1 MIELYRHGCTLE
13 IIVPLTDRRER
24 YRTHLQRLGAEV
36 QSSGGASLRAT
47 WPTAARARS
56 AQELLCMT
64 AETGAFNH
72 NADTGHAPRGGAK

>member
-13 IIVPLTDRRER
+13 IIVPLNDRREK
-24 YRTHLQRLGAEV
+24 YRTHLQRFGAEV
-36 QSSGGASLRAT
+36 ESSSGGSLRAT

-64 AETGAFNH
+64 ADTGAFDH
-72 NADTGHAPRGGAK
+72 NADAGHVAG